1 MKADEARA
9 VAVACEE
16 SVAGGDSA
24 PAVAI
29 TIGSDRG
36 LPVPGEAALI
46 AAGLLAGS
54 GRRTKTIFLGR
65 WITCVRAVA
74 AVMAGAA
81 NMPWGTF
88 LLYNTL
94 RAVAWAATIASAAAL
109 LGPVIVGVIYGA
121 GVAAAGGGAI
131 LAGTRG
137 WWRRRRVC
145 ARAAATVTAADP
157 VATTTR

>member
-1 MKADEARA
+1 M
-9 VAVACEE
+9 ACEE

-24 PAVAI
+24 PAVA
-29 TIGSDRG
+29 IGSDRG

-65 WITCVRAVA
+65 WTTGVRA
-74 AVMAGAA
+74 
-81 NMPWGTF
+81 
-88 LLYNTL
+88 
-94 RAVAWAATIASAAAL
+94 
-109 LGPVIVGVIYGA
+109 
-121 GVAAAGGGAI
+121 VAAAGGGAI

-145 ARAAATVTAADP
+145 ARAAATVTAAGSGRHDN
-157 VATTTR
+157 AMNRSRSRARARA